1 MNGDAFGTTAV
12 EWSSFGRSDVRV
24 WVAIACIVAALLC
37 ALAGERMLRASG
49 DLGPDEN
56 LKRTDRLI
64 LY

>member
-1 MNGDAFGTTAV
+1 MNGEAFGTTAA
-12 EWSSFGRSDVRV
+12 EWSFGRIDVRV
-24 WVAIACIVAALLC
+24 WVAMACVIAALLC
-37 ALAGERMLRASG
+37 ALAGERLLRASG

>member
-1 MNGDAFGTTAV
+1 MNSNAFDTTAA
-12 EWSSFGRSDVRV
+12 EWSVGRVNV
-24 WVAIACIVAALLC
+24 LLWVAVACVVAALLC
-37 ALAGERMLRASG
+37 AFAGERLLHTSG